1 MASLDLN
8 SDYNKAKNKIQ
19 ATKAYTDL
27 KSQYDKAQKKAGD
40 ALEKGKDTLSDAK
53 ETFEEQLDV
62 IKNQAKRYQTDA
74 KNQLEQLLD
83 INKVTGNNSVKYI
96 KQKMIKA
103 LQNIR
108 PKIDEILLEE
118 AIKAVGCDQQQ
129 SYDPVTVYVKVK
141 SVDPAGLLKK
151 NPTSK
156 TGKVLYEKEN
166 VVIQNTPFSMN
177 RELYNRVQNPGQT
190 YFTANG
196 GVNYLGNSGSELFDI
211 SFVDTNNFGETGPW
225 FQVDLKQ
232 RVAGS
237 PNIVGEFLVD
247 YFKTINIF
255 DFTNVMANIMNSLSG
270 AISIQA
276 SVGVSEVT
284 DATKFERYIAR
295 ILGLCFDNRKQIDVS
310 GVAKVA
316 ELDGIDESFYE
327 LTQVELRNVENKV
340 NNIQNGVVEFEDC
353 DTEKLPVNAEQI
365 VDALAQLNFVEGRD
379 LDKAA
384 DSLTDILA
392 QNPAWQGLA
401 INGNIKAAIDL
412 NFIKLITQGL
422 VFALLGPKVLL
433 PIFTMLKSIGKEL
446 CGNINGFVDLLT
458 CFKEFMKE
466 LISKIGSLFVKEL
479 FNLIKRDILNL
490 IQVVIKD
497 LSKELKDKRIIMIL
511 KLVQLLILIAQFVRD
526 WRECKSVVDEILW
539 LLRIAFS
546 GFGLQI
552 PLPLVFA
559 AQLLDGF
566 SATRAYIGTIEELQ
580 KLGIP
585 TGPMPD
591 GSPNFAVLSML
602 SQLKAQTAEDAENG
616 KVQIAI
622 PPLTITPAGITVPQ
636 SAFGKKF

>member
-1 MASLDLN
+1 MSLDLK
-8 SDYNKAKNKIQ
+8 SDYNKAKSKIQ
-19 ATKAYTDL
+19 ATKSYKDL
-27 KSQYDKAQKKAGD
+27 KGQYDKAQKKVGD
-40 ALEKGKDTLSDAK
+40 SLEKGKDTLSDSK
-53 ETFEEQLDV
+53 EKFEEQLDV
-62 IKNQAKRYQTDA
+62 IKNQAKRYQTEK
-74 KNQLEQLLD
+74 KNQLEELLD
-83 INKVTGNNSVKYI
+83 INKDTGNNSVRYI

-108 PKIDEILLEE
+108 PKIDEILIEE

-129 SYDPVTVYVKVK
+129 TYDPVTIYVKVK

-156 TGKVLYEKEN
+156 VAKILYEKDD
-166 VVIQNTPFSMN
+166 VVIQNFPFSFN
-177 RELYNRVQNPGQT
+177 KELYNRVQNPGQL
-190 YFTANG
+190 YSTANG
-196 GVNYLGNSGSELFDI
+196 QNYFGNSGNELLDI
-211 SFVDTNNFGETGPW
+211 SFVEFNNFGESGPW

-232 RVAGS
+232 RVASS
-237 PNIVGEFLVD
+237 PNVVGEFLVD

-255 DFTNVMANIMNSLSG
+255 EFTNVMANIMNSLSG
-270 AISIQA
+270 AISIKA
-276 SVGVSEVT
+276 NVGVNEVT
-284 DATKFERYIAR
+284 DSTKFERYIAR

-327 LTQVELRNVENKV
+327 LTQIELRNVENKV
-340 NNIQNGVVEFEDC
+340 SNIQNGVVEFEDC
-353 DTEKLPVNAEQI
+353 DTEKLPVNADQI
-365 VDALAQLNFVEGRD
+365 VDALNQLNFVEGRD

-384 DSLTDILA
+384 DSLSDILA
-392 QNPAWQGLA
+392 QNPAWKGLA

-433 PIFTMLKSIGKEL
+433 PIFTMLKAIGKEL
-446 CGNINGFVDLLT
+446 CGNINGFVDLLI

-466 LISKIGSLFVKEL
+466 LISKIGSLFIKEL
-479 FNLIKRDILNL
+479 FKLIKRDILNL
-490 IQVVIKD
+490 IQAVIKD

-511 KLVQLLILIAQFVRD
+511 KLVQLILVVAQFVRD

-539 LLRIAFS
+539 LLNIALS
-546 GFGLQI
+546 GWGSQI
-552 PLPLVFA
+552 PLPLLYA
-559 AQLLDGF
+559 SQLLDGF

-580 KLGIP
+580 KIGVP

-591 GSPNFAVLSML
+591 GSPNLTVLSML
-602 SQLKAQTAEDAENG
+602 SQLKAQVTEEAENG
-616 KVQIAI
+616 KVQIAL
-622 PPLTITPAGITVPQ
+622 PPLTITPAGLTVPQ